1 MKQKLF
7 HTRAKSFLNSI
18 IRQRKYLI
26 KHGLSAKNNQ
36 LMIDSIQHL
45 TKYIEAYSFDS
56 DIRMAKFWLS
66 SISKISCLLP
76 GVNSNSYASQI
87 DKFESLTSEA
97 RAILTPTY
105 YISL

>member
-1 MKQKLF
+1 MKQKQF
-7 HTRAKSFLNSI
+7 HTRAKAFLKSI

-26 KHGLSAKNNQ
+26 KHGLSTKNNQ

-56 DIRMAKFWLS
+56 DVRMAKFWFS
-66 SISKISCLLP
+66 SIIKISGLLP
-76 GVNSNSYASQI
+76 GVNSNSSASQI
-87 DKFESLTSEA
+87 KKFESLTSEA

-105 YISL
+105 NISY